1 MSDRTLRFSESTADS
16 PAVPSETTA
25 TGEGSGAI
33 SSATVS
39 LSPFFRRHAA
49 ILTVLVAFLGSWLI
63 VPTMVDAPVS
73 DDWVYSRSVEILL
86 QQQHLKILDLSVV
99 TLVSQVIWGALFSTI
114 FGTSFGAMRLSTL
127 ALFFL
132 SGIALYG
139 ICRELRIDRTRS
151 ALGAA
156 AYLFNPLTFALA
168 FSFMTDPQF
177 LSWLTIATY
186 FFIRGLNPDA
196 PDTRAVILG
205 SAFAAAAFLT
215 RQQGILIPLAVGLY
229 LVAARRWRFD
239 LDGLKTA
246 LKVAGIPAITMVLY
260 YVWILGQG
268 ASEQQGAFLDQMIG
282 AGLRDTRI
290 LASRMTFIEM
300 MYVGLFVL
308 PIVLAALPF
317 IAGSRPPRT
326 RLGIAFVVAW
336 AAILVAGLLVFAGRD
351 HYFPYIPQFLGVQ
364 GAGPTD
370 LIGGRAPLIEQ
381 PYPSQPLNRVVT
393 GIVAL
398 SSLGFALLLGRK
410 IGSAFTAD
418 RAGAS
423 LLACIGL
430 WQVVGILPPS
440 YHFRNWIISVDRYLI
455 PMIPFAI
462 ALLLWS
468 LRDRRLWLPLG
479 WIAIAGFAIF
489 STASTRDFLVFQ
501 EATWAFAQE
510 TVDSGVPLTQLDA
523 GSSWDGYHLY
533 EYGESRGIQQQ
544 TKGGPWWTNLFAPA
558 TDSTYII
565 ATTVPEGYTEVGHR
579 TYSAWLHEGTQY
591 LYLSRKDDAAGPP
604 P

>member
-1 MSDRTLRFSESTADS
+1 MSDRPLQFDGSAAIP
-16 PAVPSETTA
+16 PALQHATPSVRDRHEAASWQSFLQT
-25 TGEGSGAI
+25 
-33 SSATVS
+33 
-39 LSPFFRRHAA
+39 HAA
-49 ILTVLVAFLGSWLI
+49 ILTVLTGFLGSWLI
-63 VPTMVDAPVS
+63 VPTMVNAPVS

-99 TLVSQVIWGALFSTI
+99 TLVSQVVWGALFSII

-127 ALFFL
+127 VLFFL

-139 ICRELRIDRTRS
+139 ICRELRVDRTRS
-151 ALGAA
+151 ALGVA

-186 FFIRGLNPDA
+186 FYIRGLNPDA
-196 PDTRAVILG
+196 PDTRALILG
-205 SAFAAAAFLT
+205 SAFASIAFLT

-246 LKVAGIPAITMVLY
+246 FKVAGIPALIMIVY
-260 YVWILGQG
+260 YIWIFSTG
-268 ASEQQGAFLDQMIG
+268 APEQQSAFLDQMVG

-300 MYVGLFVL
+300 MYIGLFVF
-308 PIVLAALPF
+308 PIVLAAIPF
-317 IAGSRPPRT
+317 IGTYRFPRKPF
-326 RLGIAFVVAW
+326 GIALALIW
-336 AAILVAGLLVFAGRD
+336 TIILVAGVMIFTGRD
-351 HYFPYIPQFLGVQ
+351 HFFPYIPQFLGLQ
-364 GAGPTD
+364 GTGPTD
-370 LIGGRAPLIEQ
+370 LIGGRTALIEQ
-381 PYPSQPLNRVVT
+381 PYPQQPFNRVTT

-398 SSLGFALLLGRK
+398 ASLGFALFVARK
-410 IGSAFTAD
+410 MSTAFTAD

-423 LLACIGL
+423 LLACIGI
-430 WQVVGILPPS
+430 WQVFGILPPS

-462 ALLLWS
+462 GLVLWS
-468 LRDRRLWLPLG
+468 LRGTRIWQPLG
-479 WIAIAGFAIF
+479 WIAIAAFAIF
-489 STASTRDFLVFQ
+489 ATASTRDFLVFQ
-501 EATWAFAQE
+501 QATWEFAQE
-510 TVDSGVPLTQLDA
+510 TVDSGIPMTQLDA

-533 EYGESRGIQQQ
+533 EYGESRGIHQQ

-558 TDSTYII
+558 TDSTYVI
-565 ATTVPEGYTEVGHR
+565 ATNVPEGYTAIGER
-579 TYSAWLHEGTQY
+579 EYSSWLHRNGQY
-591 LYLSRKDDAAGPP
+591 LYLSKKNDTPG
-604 P
+604 